1 MAVPAQGREVTLER
15 IRPAKSLAETAAAQ
29 IRDAILSGAFRLG
42 ENISEDRL
50 VERLGVS
57 RTPVRDAMAL
67 LAREG
72 LVVVRPKRG
81 SFVFQTSPE
90 DIKAICDYRE
100 LLETQGV
107 RVALRVAR
115 HPYLDEL
122 ASVVTAMEDA
132 LARDDADTYGRL
144 DTQFHNAAFTH
155 CGNSYLR
162 DANTLVAGRIAALRA
177 NITAPYAERRAES
190 MAEHVT
196 MTRLLADGD
205 LEAFDAALNIHIRRT
220 EDVYSRA
227 LVDGHL
233 GAHRG

>member
-1 MAVPAQGREVTLER
+1 MTLAR
-15 IRPAKSLAETAAAQ
+15 IVPAKSLAEIAASQ
-29 IRDAILSGAFRLG
+29 IRDAILSGAFRMG

-81 SFVFQTSPE
+81 TFVFETSPE

-100 LLETQGV
+100 ILETQGV
-107 RVALRVAR
+107 RVALRCAR
-115 HPYLDEL
+115 NAYLGEL
-122 ASVVTAMEDA
+122 QDVISAMTTAIEA
-132 LARDDADTYGRL
+132 DDADAYGRL
-144 DTQFHNAAFTH
+144 DTQFHGAAFSH

-162 DANTLVAGRIAALRA
+162 DANSLVAGRIAALRA

-190 MAEHVT
+190 MAEHVA
-196 MTRLLADGD
+196 MMDLLSEGD
-205 LEAFDAALNIHIRRT
+205 LDAFDAALKVHIRRT
-220 EDVYSRA
+220 EEVYSRA
-227 LVDGHL
+227 LAEGHL
-233 GAHRG
+233 GGSPTEAPK

>member
-1 MAVPAQGREVTLER
+1 MTLVRIKPAR
-15 IRPAKSLAETAAAQ
+15 SLAETAASQ

-72 LVVVRPKRG
+72 LVIVRPKRG
-81 SFVFQTSPE
+81 TFVFETSPE

-100 LLETQGV
+100 ILETQAV
-107 RVALRVAR
+107 RVALRCAR
-115 HPYLDEL
+115 AAYLAEL
-122 ASVVTAMEDA
+122 QTVIDAMTAA
-132 LARDDADTYGRL
+132 LEADDANAYGRL
-144 DTQFHNAAFTH
+144 DTQFHGAAFSH
-155 CGNSYLR
+155 CGNSYLK
-162 DANTLVAGRIAALRA
+162 DANSLVAGRIAALRA

-190 MAEHVT
+190 MAEHVA
-196 MTRLLADGD
+196 MVDLLGLGELD
-205 LEAFDAALNIHIRRT
+205 AFDAALKIHIRRT

-227 LVDGHL
+227 LADGHL
-233 GAHRG
+233 GGSTTEVQK

>member
-1 MAVPAQGREVTLER
+1 MTLAR
-15 IRPAKSLAETAAAQ
+15 IVPAKSLAEIAASQ

-81 SFVFQTSPE
+81 TFVFETSPE

-107 RVALRVAR
+107 RVALCNAR
-115 HPYLDEL
+115 QSYLQEL
-122 ASVVTAMEDA
+122 QDIISSMMTALEA
-132 LARDDADTYGRL
+132 DDAEVYGRL
-144 DTQFHNAAFTH
+144 DTQFHGAAFAH

-162 DANTLVAGRIAALRA
+162 DANSLVAGRIAALRA

-190 MAEHVT
+190 MVEHVA
-196 MTRLLADGD
+196 MMDLLSDGN
-205 LEAFDAALNIHIRRT
+205 LAAFDASLKVHIRRT
-220 EDVYSRA
+220 EEVYSRA
-227 LVDGHL
+227 LAEGHL
-233 GAHRG
+233 GGTPTETPR

>member
-1 MAVPAQGREVTLER
+1 MTLAR
-15 IRPAKSLAETAAAQ
+15 IVPAKSLAEIAASQ

-81 SFVFQTSPE
+81 TFVFETSSE

-100 LLETQGV
+100 LLETQGA
-107 RVALRVAR
+107 RVALGNAR
-115 HPYLDEL
+115 QAYLDEL
-122 ASVVTAMEDA
+122 QDIISAMTTALEA
-132 LARDDADTYGRL
+132 DDAEAYGRL
-144 DTQFHNAAFTH
+144 DTQFHGAAFSH

-162 DANTLVAGRIAALRA
+162 DANSLVAGRIAALRA

-190 MAEHVT
+190 MAEHVV
-196 MTRLLADGD
+196 MMDLLSEGNLA
-205 LEAFDAALNIHIRRT
+205 AFDAALKVHIRRT

-227 LVDGHL
+227 LAEGHL
-233 GAHRG
+233 GGTPTEVPK

>member
-1 MAVPAQGREVTLER
+1 MTLAR
-15 IRPAKSLAETAAAQ
+15 IVPAKSLSETAADR

-42 ENISEDRL
+42 DNISEDRL

-81 SFVFQTSPE
+81 TFVFETSPE

-100 LLETQGV
+100 LLETQGA
-107 RVALRVAR
+107 RVALANAR
-115 HPYLDEL
+115 QPYLDDL
-122 ASVVTAMEDA
+122 HDITSAMGTALEA
-132 LARDDADTYGRL
+132 DDADAYGRL
-144 DTQFHNAAFTH
+144 DTRFHGAAFAH

-162 DANTLVAGRIAALRA
+162 DANSLVAGRIAALRA

-190 MAEHVT
+190 MAEHLT
-196 MTRLLADGD
+196 LTTNLAEGN
-205 LEAFDAALNIHIRRT
+205 LAAFDAALKIHIRRT

-227 LVDGHL
+227 LAEGYL
-233 GAHRG
+233 GGTTTEASR

>member
-1 MAVPAQGREVTLER
+1 MTLAR
-15 IRPAKSLAETAAAQ
+15 IVPAKSLAESAAAQ
-29 IRDAILSGAFRLG
+29 IRDAILSGTFRLG

-81 SFVFQTSPE
+81 SFVFETSPE
-90 DIKAICDYRE
+90 DIKAICEYRA

-115 HPYLDEL
+115 GPYLTEL
-122 ASVVTAMEDA
+122 RNILEAMEKA
-132 LARDDADTYGRL
+132 LLRDDAETYGRL
-144 DTQFHNAAFTH
+144 DTQFHGAAFAH

-162 DANTLVAGRIAALRA
+162 DASSLVAGRIAALRA
-177 NITAPYAERRAES
+177 NITAPYSERRAES
-190 MAEHVT
+190 MAEHIT
-196 MTRLLADGD
+196 MTDLLAEGD
-205 LEAFDAALNIHIRRT
+205 LAAFDAALDVHIRRT

-227 LVDGHL
+227 LADGHF
-233 GAHRG
+233 GRPKTETPK

>member
-1 MAVPAQGREVTLER
+1 MTLAR
-15 IRPAKSLAETAAAQ
+15 IVPAKSLAESAAEQ
-29 IRDAILSGAFRLG
+29 IRDAILSGSFRLG

-81 SFVFQTSPE
+81 SFVFETSPE
-90 DIKAICDYRE
+90 DIKAICDYRA
-100 LLETQGV
+100 LLETQAV
-107 RVALRVAR
+107 RVSLRVAGD
-115 HPYLDEL
+115 PYLREL
-122 ASVVTAMEDA
+122 RDIITAMETALTQNDA
-132 LARDDADTYGRL
+132 ENYGRL
-144 DTQFHNAAFTH
+144 DTQFHGAAFVH

-162 DANTLVAGRIAALRA
+162 DANSLVAGRISALRA

-190 MAEHVT
+190 MAEHIA
-196 MTRLLADGD
+196 MTDFLAAGD
-205 LEAFDAALNIHIRRT
+205 FDAFDAALDVHIRRT

-227 LVDGHL
+227 LADGHL
-233 GAHRG
+233 GGSQREASR

>member
-1 MAVPAQGREVTLER
+1 MTLAR
-15 IRPAKSLAETAAAQ
+15 IVPAKSLAEIAATQ

-81 SFVFQTSPE
+81 TFVFETSPE

-100 LLETQGV
+100 LLETQGA
-107 RVALRVAR
+107 RVALRNAR
-115 HPYLDEL
+115 QTYLGEL
-122 ASVVTAMEDA
+122 QDIISAMKTALDA
-132 LARDDADTYGRL
+132 NDADAYGRL
-144 DTQFHNAAFTH
+144 DTRFHGAAFSH

-162 DANTLVAGRIAALRA
+162 DANSLVAGRIAALRA
-177 NITAPYAERRAES
+177 NITAPYSERRAES
-190 MAEHVT
+190 MAEHIT
-196 MTRLLADGD
+196 MMDLLSTGD
-205 LEAFDAALNIHIRRT
+205 LAAFDAALKVHIRRT
-220 EDVYSRA
+220 EFVYSRA
-227 LVDGHL
+227 LADGHL
-233 GAHRG
+233 GGTPTEVPT

>member
-1 MAVPAQGREVTLER
+1 MTLAR
-15 IRPAKSLAETAAAQ
+15 IVPAKSLAEIAASQ
-29 IRDAILSGAFRLG
+29 IRDAILSGAFRMG

-81 SFVFQTSPE
+81 TFVFETSPE

-100 LLETQGV
+100 ILETQGV
-107 RVALRVAR
+107 RVALRCAR
-115 HPYLDEL
+115 NAYLSEL
-122 ASVVTAMEDA
+122 QDVISAMTTAIEA
-132 LARDDADTYGRL
+132 DDADAYGRL
-144 DTQFHNAAFTH
+144 DTQFHGAAFSH

-162 DANTLVAGRIAALRA
+162 DANSLVAGRIAALRA

-190 MAEHVT
+190 MAEHVA
-196 MTRLLADGD
+196 MMDLLSEGD
-205 LEAFDAALNIHIRRT
+205 LDAFDAALKVHIRRT
-220 EDVYSRA
+220 EEVYSRA
-227 LVDGHL
+227 LAEGHL
-233 GAHRG
+233 GGSPTEAPK